1 MWEHNLLLNRY
12 GKTSYHA
19 AMGNMIDQIEALADA
34 QRLLE
39 NYYAYAD
46 KYLSKTGDKIENGKW
61 RIVLKYS

>member
-1 MWEHNLLLNRY
+1 
-12 GKTSYHA
+12 
-19 AMGNMIDQIEALADA
+19 MGNMIDQIEALADA

-46 KYLSKTGDKIENGKW
+46 KYLAKTGDKIENGKW